1 MSIFHTIS
9 DHFGNSTALTKV
21 INWVE
26 TMNSKLGIPEKVR
39 DIITIVDKKN
49 DDTLIEN
56 KYHSVDGNAGSIA
69 DEQLMDMS
77 LKAER
82 NDTGFTNFIRF
93 NQEDYMRVLGKC
105 F

>member
-1 MSIFHTIS
+1 
-9 DHFGNSTALTKV
+9 
-21 INWVE
+21 
-26 TMNSKLGIPEKVR
+26 MNSKLGIPEKVR

-56 KYHSVDGNAGSIA
+56 KYQSVDGNAGSIA

>member
-1 MSIFHTIS
+1 
-9 DHFGNSTALTKV
+9 
-21 INWVE
+21 
-26 TMNSKLGIPEKVR
+26 MNSKLGIPEKVR

-56 KYHSVDGNAGSIA
+56 KYHSVDGNAGIIA

>member
-1 MSIFHTIS
+1 
-9 DHFGNSTALTKV
+9 
-21 INWVE
+21 
-26 TMNSKLGIPEKVR
+26 MNSKLGIPEKVR

-56 KYHSVDGNAGSIA
+56 KYHSVDGNTEGIT
-69 DEQLMDMS
+69 DEQLLDMS

-82 NDTGFTNFIRF
+82 NDTGFTNFVRF
-93 NQEDYMRVLGKC
+93 NQEDYMRVLKKC

>member
-1 MSIFHTIS
+1 
-9 DHFGNSTALTKV
+9 
-21 INWVE
+21 
-26 TMNSKLGIPEKVR
+26 MNSKLGIPEKVR

-56 KYHSVDGNAGSIA
+56 MYHFVDGNAGGIS